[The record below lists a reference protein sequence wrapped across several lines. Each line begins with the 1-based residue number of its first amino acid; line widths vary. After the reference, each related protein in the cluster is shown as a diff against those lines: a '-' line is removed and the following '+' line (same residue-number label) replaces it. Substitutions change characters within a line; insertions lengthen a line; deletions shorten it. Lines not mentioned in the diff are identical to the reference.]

1 MVGGPLL
8 LACCRHVSCDR
19 QAGSAAPPTPT
30 LCTAQQ
36 EWPLTACHTHTEME
50 VSSVHKQQCSGGWEG
65 PGSALVAGQAVVLVA
80 GRGQTV
86 ALVAG
91 RGQAVLCWLGG
102 ARQCSGGWPG
112 SALVAGRG
120 QAVLQ
125 WLGGAVALVGGRG
138 QAVAGRGGAGSALV
152 AGRG

>member
-50 VSSVHKQQCSGGWEG
+50 VSSVHKQQWLWWL
-65 PGSALVAGQAVVLVA
+65 ARHVLW
-80 GRGQTV
+80 
-86 ALVAG
+86 
-91 RGQAVLCWLGG
+91 WLGG
-102 ARQCSGGWPG
+102 ARQCSGGWEGPG
-112 SALVAGRG
+112 SAVLAGRG
-120 QAVLQ
+120 
-125 WLGGAVALVGGRG
+125 
-138 QAVAGRGGAGSALV
+138 
-152 AGRG
+152 